1 MKSSRA
7 AYVGR
12 RFDESEFLAGNQRG
26 AIQTAYSA
34 GLEQLESRAPLRPFK
49 FPRPFPDSFL
59 GKKTA
64 GLPDSKLNDKIVI
77 FHRL

>member
-26 AIQTAYSA
+26 AILDRVFGRLGANWSRVLACALFQISPALPEFVSWTKKN
-34 GLEQLESRAPLRPFK
+34 GLVLAQVK
-49 FPRPFPDSFL
+49 I
-59 GKKTA
+59 TMT
-64 GLPDSKLNDKIVI
+64 KL
-77 FHRL
+77 